1 MNNERFNHLGEDGSA
16 RMVDVS
22 EKSVTLRFARA
33 EAVVRIGADVAR
45 RLLDTGSLA
54 KGNVIETARI
64 AGITAAKKTADL
76 IPLCHPIQLDR
87 VDIRAM
93 LEDDVVRIEC
103 EALCNGRT
111 GVEMEAMTGAAVAAL
126 TVYDMC
132 KSVDRGITITDLE
145 LLEKEGGKSGR
156 WRRK

>member
-1 MNNERFNHLGEDGSA
+1 MSSERFNHLGEDGSA

-64 AGITAAKKTADL
+64 AGIIAAKRTADL
-76 IPLCHPIQLDR
+76 IPLCHPIPLDR
-87 VDIRAM
+87 VDIRAG
-93 LEDDVVRIEC
+93 LEGDIVRIEC
-103 EALCNGRT
+103 EAACHGRT

-132 KSVDRGITITDLE
+132 KSAGREITVE
-145 LLEKEGGKSGR
+145 QVRLLEKRGGRSGNWSR
-156 WRRK
+156 E